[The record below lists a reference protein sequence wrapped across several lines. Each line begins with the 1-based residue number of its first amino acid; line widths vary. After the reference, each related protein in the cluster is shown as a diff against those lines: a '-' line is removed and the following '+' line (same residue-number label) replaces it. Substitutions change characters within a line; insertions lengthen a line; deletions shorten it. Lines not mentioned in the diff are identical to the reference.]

1 MKIVLTAWARAEG
14 TNGLAFAFILPM
26 RGRLSLVP
34 SILQARQ
41 RQVKAQP
48 LQSGQ

>member
-1 MKIVLTAWARAEG
+1 MKIVVPAWAHAEG
-14 TNGLAFAFILPM
+14 TNGLAFAVILQM

-48 LQSGQ
+48 L